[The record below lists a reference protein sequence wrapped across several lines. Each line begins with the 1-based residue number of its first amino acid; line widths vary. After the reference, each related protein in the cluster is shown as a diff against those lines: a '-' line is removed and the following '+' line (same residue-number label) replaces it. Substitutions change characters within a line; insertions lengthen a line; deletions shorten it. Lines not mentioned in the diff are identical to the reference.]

1 MATRAV
7 SGHPFNVK
15 LDNCYLN
22 SNGSCI
28 LLAMEFVHGVT
39 LPLKPAKRTWNKT
52 HKQCRDLYDVACETD
67 WYQDSDLGDQRCK
80 RTVAEIVT
88 ALWFL
93 HTRVP
98 PIVHRCCAGRTT
110 SYLMRGR

>member
-1 MATRAV
+1 MRSV

-28 LLAMEFVHGVT
+28 LLAMEFVHGKT
-39 LPLKPAKRTWNKT
+39 LLRKPAKGGGD
-52 HKQCRDLYDVACETD
+52 KQCTDLFDVAWQTD
-67 WYQDSDLGDQRCK
+67 WYRDPIEGEQRCK
-80 RTVAEIVT
+80 RTVAELVT

-98 PIVHRCCAGRTT
+98 PIVHRCCAGHTT